1 LCIRNSTYLFG
12 IRVIGHF
19 IWSNL
24 NPTALKVKKV
34 LISQPQPTTGKSP
47 YFDLAEKYGVEFV
60 FKPFI
65 RVEPLTAKEFRQ
77 QHVNILD
84 HTAVVFT
91 SRHAVD
97 HFFQLCAEMRITIPE
112 DMKYFCITETVSLY
126 IQKYVQYRKRK
137 VFFGN
142 TGKVD
147 SLMAPILKH
156 KTEKYFIPMS
166 NVHTGELRNLLDANN
181 IAHTEAIMYRTVS
194 NEFESGELDDFD
206 MLVFFS
212 PAGIDSLKQNAPD
225 FVQGEKIIGCFGG
238 TTAKAIRDAGLRLD
252 IEAPVPGITS
262 MSAAIDAWFAA
273 NQKK

>member
-1 LCIRNSTYLFG
+1 MCVRNSTYFS
-12 IRVIGHF
+12 RVRAIEIF

-24 NPTALKVKKV
+24 NLTALKVKKV

-65 RVEPLTAKEFRQ
+65 RVEPLSAKEFRQ

-97 HFFQLCAEMRITIPE
+97 HFFQLCAEMRVNIPE

-137 VFFGN
+137 VFFGA

-147 SLMAPILKH
+147 DLIPSMVKH
-156 KTEKYFIPMS
+156 KTEKYLVPMS
-166 NVHTGELRNLLDANN
+166 DVHNDSLSNLLDSKKLN
-181 IAHTEAIMYRTVS
+181 HKECVMYKTVS
-194 NEFESGELDDFD
+194 NDFTPEEVKAFEVAMPL
-206 MLVFFS
+206 
-212 PAGIDSLKQNAPD
+212 
-225 FVQGEKIIGCFGG
+225 
-238 TTAKAIRDAGLRLD
+238 
-252 IEAPVPGITS
+252 
-262 MSAAIDAWFAA
+262 
-273 NQKK
+273 

>member
-1 LCIRNSTYLFG
+1 M
-12 IRVIGHF
+12 
-19 IWSNL
+19 
-24 NPTALKVKKV
+24 KVKKV

-65 RVEPLTAKEFRQ
+65 RVDPLSAKEFRQ

-97 HFFQLCAEMRITIPE
+97 HFFQLCAEMRVNIPE

-156 KTEKYFIPMS
+156 NK
-166 NVHTGELRNLLDANN
+166 

-194 NEFESGELDDFD
+194 NEFAAGELDDFD

-212 PAGIDSLKQNAPD
+212 PAGIESLKQNAPD

>member
-1 LCIRNSTYLFG
+1 MCVRNSTYLFG

-112 DMKYFCITETVSLY
+112 DMLAPTNPVFPEQIVAISQEHKIRLY
-126 IQKYVQYRKRK
+126 K
-137 VFFGN
+137 
-142 TGKVD
+142 
-147 SLMAPILKH
+147 
-156 KTEKYFIPMS
+156 
-166 NVHTGELRNLLDANN
+166 GEHLA
-181 IAHTEAIMYRTVS
+181 
-194 NEFESGELDDFD
+194 
-206 MLVFFS
+206 
-212 PAGIDSLKQNAPD
+212 
-225 FVQGEKIIGCFGG
+225 
-238 TTAKAIRDAGLRLD
+238 
-252 IEAPVPGITS
+252 
-262 MSAAIDAWFAA
+262 
-273 NQKK
+273 